1 MTANS
6 VTAEVSTNGEWE
18 LITDVAVGENFTG
31 FTKSKTYSIGI
42 SNSAE
47 IKIGDAIFPFRDE
60 KFSFTMGDDAPYI
73 KTGYSLMSD
82 GRCVISILE
91 NA

>member
-6 VTAEVSTNGEWE
+6 ITTEINTNGEWE
-18 LITDVAVGENFTG
+18 LITDVATGDNFSG
-31 FTKSKTYSIGI
+31 FTEGKTYSISI
-42 SNSAE
+42 ENSAE
-47 IKIGDAIFPFRDE
+47 IKIADAIFPFRNE

-73 KTGYSLMSD
+73 RTNYFDNNCSCTLA
-82 GRCVISILE
+82 ILE